1 MPDALGWW
9 LSPGCPAPSLSAVA
23 QALQPCHCSRGSYSH
38 WGCVPGEQERLT
50 LPAGSWHVS
59 GLCCYLHF
67 QHRQQQKFPLEAFS
81 LRSYTIFLSNVFCLA
96 EWKTCHPSPLCVL
109 MPFGGSRLPD
119 GIVSVFSQGT
129 VLCSNYPYNKM
140 TCLSASFILD
150 NPEN

>member
-1 MPDALGWW
+1 MLRNERSACVCSASNLFPSPCTQPCLILAEMPDALGWW

-59 GLCCYLHF
+59 GLCSYLHF

-96 EWKTCHPSPLCVL
+96 EWKTWHPSPLCVL

-119 GIVSVFSQGT
+119 
-129 VLCSNYPYNKM
+129 
-140 TCLSASFILD
+140 
-150 NPEN
+150 